1 MMTDTVADMLT
12 RIRNAARI
20 ERPVV
25 DIPPSKVNR
34 GIAQVLKEEGYI
46 WEWEEV
52 EGQPAGVLRLHLKYG
67 PNGEQV
73 IRHISRTS
81 KPGRR
86 VYRGSKKLP
95 PVLDGL
101 GITILS
107 TSRGIMSDRAAR
119 SRNVGGEVLCTVW

>member
-1 MMTDTVADMLT
+1 M
-12 RIRNAARI
+12 
-20 ERPVV
+20 
-25 DIPPSKVNR
+25 
-34 GIAQVLKEEGYI
+34 KEEGYI

-52 EGQPAGVLRLHLKYG
+52 EARPGNVLRLHLKYG

-73 IRHISRTS
+73 IRHLSRTS

-86 VYRGSKKLP
+86 VYRGSKKLA

-119 SRNVGGEVLCTVW
+119 SRNLGGEVLCTVW